1 LPAAHRNKQLN
12 PRVQGLSTVD
22 FDLYHTK
29 LGDME
34 IRLSPDQEELIRQAI
49 EAGRFKNAE
58 DAVQE
63 ALLLWE
69 QRERQ
74 AALAEFRATLDAAEA
89 SIGRGEGIPI
99 TQQFMR
105 DLAADVK
112 RRGRVR
118 ISSRPPR
125 R

>member
-1 LPAAHRNKQLN
+1 
-12 PRVQGLSTVD
+12 
-22 FDLYHTK
+22 
-29 LGDME
+29 ME

>member
-1 LPAAHRNKQLN
+1 
-12 PRVQGLSTVD
+12 
-22 FDLYHTK
+22 
-29 LGDME
+29 ME

-69 QRERQ
+69 RRERQ

-99 TQQFMR
+99 TQQSMR

-112 RRGRVR
+112 RRGRVL